1 MSMINLILVVADGP
15 VIESAGNG
23 VVWCLLIESTVSEKT
38 MGRSIV
44 IIIFYTFFFTFP
56 RRIFFFFPL
65 VPSMNGMNEIVAKL
79 SF

>member
-1 MSMINLILVVADGP
+1 MINLILVVADGP

-44 IIIFYTFFFTFP
+44 IIIFYTFFSPFLDE
-56 RRIFFFFPL
+56 FFL
-65 VPSMNGMNEIVAKL
+65 KNSIKV
-79 SF
+79 

>member
-1 MSMINLILVVADGP
+1 MINLILVVADGP

-44 IIIFYTFFFTFP
+44 IIFFYIFFTFP
-56 RRIFFFFPL
+56 PLIFR
-65 VPSMNGMNEIVAKL
+65 
-79 SF
+79 

>member
-44 IIIFYTFFFTFP
+44 IIIFYTFFSPFLDE
-56 RRIFFFFPL
+56 FFL
-65 VPSMNGMNEIVAKL
+65 KNSIKV
-79 SF
+79 